1 MWWALLFGVIV
12 LIWLVSAGWLLLR
25 LYRKFRAL
33 LRSADRLTRQLGEG
47 LDLLAR
53 VGGESAVAPDADD
66 VKWNRP
72 GPDPHAARPA

>member
-12 LIWLVSAGWLLLR
+12 LIWLVSAGWLLR